1 MMSRIFVFIFLVFF
15 SALPTSSQTVQ
26 WAVRPTSA
34 QLEGYGRLLKIRKN
48 GKTGLMD
55 HNSREVV
62 PARFDSIS
70 PFRDG
75 FALAMN
81 RSGKQFKI
89 EAVISDGDFEMQP
102 LSEIVYATRYMWF
115 SDGKMPVKGADG
127 WGYLGTDG
135 NMAIPC
141 QFQAAFPFSE
151 GYASVLIDDKAYF
164 IDRNMDYLPV
174 EAGYGNLVFASTFLG
189 NEAVVYSG
197 NSYTPKGYVI
207 NRRGRI
213 LRSYKVKATE
223 LVINKYDHSVG
234 DKSQQYKEQVEQLE
248 LDSRYS
254 VYQEN
259 RLYGYKKNG
268 EIVLPA
274 QLEKAEPVRGDYA
287 NVRFKGQ
294 NGVLRMI
301 DGRFSIHFSNNQIT
315 VSGNQISK
323 GNLSLSIPSA
333 LEDASIQI
341 RMIDNQGKEMVVQA
355 YNNQGTNRTYSFLPV
370 EVPRASSSSNCRLE
384 VWSDNLMLWE
394 KDCLVDYLVK
404 EQHKEVAVEEPIIKE
419 ETSPKL
425 KIASL
430 SLSKPRAKGKR
441 ANPKNDF
448 YVTVTVSNSGDE
460 RGNAAVSLFVD
471 GKPVGSKNISVRG
484 QGTADA
490 IFPVSDVR
498 KERYAKVKAVL
509 KNGKNGKNSDE
520 ANIHFMPF
528 N

>member
-1 MMSRIFVFIFLVFF
+1 MRKLLFAIFTILL
-15 SALPTSSQTVQ
+15 SEAGIAQTVQ

-34 QLEGYGRLLKIRKN
+34 QIEGYGRLLKVRKN
-48 GKTGLMD
+48 GKVGLID
-55 HNSREVV
+55 HNGREIV
-62 PARFDSIS
+62 PARYDSIS

-75 FALAMN
+75 FALGMN
-81 RSGKQFKI
+81 TSGKQMRI
-89 EAVISDGDFEMQP
+89 DAVISDGDFEVQP
-102 LSEIVYATRYMWF
+102 LSETVYATRYMWF

-135 NMAIPC
+135 NMVIPC

-151 GYASVLIDDKAYF
+151 GFASVMMDDKAYY

-174 EAGYGNLVFASTFLG
+174 EAGYGNLVFASTFSG

-213 LRSYKVKATE
+213 VRSYKVKSTE
-223 LVINKYDHSVG
+223 LKINKHDHSVG
-234 DKSQQYKEQVEQLE
+234 DKTQQYKEQVQQLQ

-254 VYQEN
+254 VYQDN
-259 RLYGYKKNG
+259 HLYGYKKNG

-301 DGRFSIHFSNNQIT
+301 DGKFAMQMDNNQIS
-315 VSGNQISK
+315 VSGNQTDK
-323 GNLSLSIPSA
+323 GTFSLSIPSA
-333 LEDASIQI
+333 LEDASLQI
-341 RMIDNQGKEMVVQA
+341 KMVDSQGKEMAIQA
-355 YNNQGTNRTYSFLPV
+355 YNNQGIRRSYSFQPV
-370 EVPRASSSSNCRLE
+370 ETPQASSSSDYRLE
-384 VWSDNLMLWE
+384 VWNDNLLLW
-394 KDCLVDYLVK
+394 KRNCLIDYVVK
-404 EQHKEVAVEEPIIKE
+404 EQPKKEAEETPIIKE
-419 ETSPKL
+419 DSSPKL
-425 KIASL
+425 RIAYL

-448 YVTVTVSNSGDE
+448 FVTVTVKNTGDE
-460 RGNAAVSLFVD
+460 RGNAAVSLYVD
-471 GKPVGSKNISVRG
+471 GKPAGNKNISVRG

-490 IFPVSDVR
+490 IFSVSDVK
-498 KERYAKVKAVL
+498 KERYAKVKAIL
-509 KNGKNGKNSDE
+509 KNAKNGQNSDE

>member
-1 MMSRIFVFIFLVFF
+1 MKRKLTSILIAFF
-15 SALPTSSQTVQ
+15 GIISVNSQTVQ

-34 QLEGYGRLLKIRKN
+34 QLEGYGQLIKVRKN
-48 GKTGLMD
+48 GKVGLID
-55 HNSREVV
+55 HNSREVI

-75 FALAMN
+75 FALALN
-81 RSGKQFKI
+81 RSGKQLRI
-89 EAVISDGDFEMQP
+89 EAVISDGDFELQP
-102 LSEIVYATRYMWF
+102 LSETVYATRYMWF
-115 SDGKMPVKGADG
+115 SDGKMPVKGSDG

-151 GYASVLIDDKAYF
+151 GFASVLMDDKAYY

-174 EAGYGNLVFASTFLG
+174 EAGYGNLVFASTFSG

-213 LRSYKVKATE
+213 VRSYKVKSTE
-223 LVINKYDHSVG
+223 LKINKYDHSVG

-248 LDSRYS
+248 IDSRYS

-259 RLYGYKKNG
+259 RLYGYKRNG

-274 QLEKAEPVRGDYA
+274 QLEKAEPVRGNYA
-287 NVRFKGQ
+287 NVRFRGQ
-294 NGVLRMI
+294 NGVLRMVE
-301 DGRFSIHFSNNQIT
+301 GKFSVQLSNNQIS
-315 VSGNQISK
+315 VSGKQVSK
-323 GNLSLSIPSA
+323 GSLNLNIPTA
-333 LEDASIQI
+333 LEDASIQV
-341 RMIDNQGKEMVVQA
+341 RMIDAQGNEMAIQA
-355 YNNQGTNRTYSFLPV
+355 YNNQGTNRSFSFQPV
-370 EVPRASSSSNCRLE
+370 EIPHARTSSSCRLE
-384 VWSDNLMLWE
+384 VWNDNLLLWE
-394 KDCLVDYLVK
+394 KDCLVNYSIK
-404 EQHKEVAVEEPIIKE
+404 GQTQKNVEEKNIIKE
-419 ETSPKL
+419 EISPKL
-425 KIASL
+425 RIASL

-448 YVTVTVSNSGDE
+448 FVTVTVSNSGDE
-460 RGNAAVSLFVD
+460 RGNATISLYVD
-471 GKPVGSKNISVRG
+471 GKPVGNKNVSVRG